1 MPSVLPEVQA
11 ASTFPKLMR
20 GSPGSRAP
28 GTVFP
33 QTGSLPI
40 YSTLKLNITPI
51 SSVLQAASGILGD
64 VEKSISYYPTAAGNT
79 RQIRCDRH
87 VPNRLK
93 KLEIEDGG
101 TRTRTWTRI
110 VCEASKGDKQKEREP
125 RSAL

>member
-1 MPSVLPEVQA
+1 MLE
-11 ASTFPKLMR
+11 
-20 GSPGSRAP
+20 
-28 GTVFP
+28 
-33 QTGSLPI
+33 
-40 YSTLKLNITPI
+40 
-51 SSVLQAASGILGD
+51 AASGILGD
-64 VEKSISYYPTAAGNT
+64 VEKYISYYPTAAGNT

-101 TRTRTWTRI
+101 TRTWTRI